1 MKKNLFISC
10 LFMMFIGLASAF
22 AAKPTA
28 AQIEQAA
35 AVRKAMAESQD
46 YTLYINRG
54 ANNTRGG
61 TISISAIVRIK
72 GSEVYSS
79 LPYWGDARNTAF
91 SSSDAAMRFTAN
103 ITNYEV
109 TEGKKN
115 KTIVTLSA
123 EVPGGQTYKLRFE
136 IFYNGRV
143 DLATSGS
150 NVQPMSYSGVIGA
163 STQGDT
169 EQR

>member
-10 LFMMFIGLASAF
+10 LFVMFLGLASAF

-35 AVRKAMAESQD
+35 AVRKAMAESRD

-61 TISISAIVRIK
+61 SIPIAAVVRIE

-103 ITNYEV
+103 ITEYEV

-115 KTIVTLSA
+115 KTIVNMSA
-123 EVPGGQTYKLRFE
+123 VNPGGQTYKLRFE

-143 DLATSGS
+143 DLSTSGS
-150 NVQPMSYSGVIGA
+150 NVQPMSYSGVIGP
-163 STQGDT
+163 TTDGDT
-169 EQR
+169 E